1 MFIIYLTLFTMAL
14 LSATFLP
21 MGSEALLLYDYHLGF
36 NIYHLLFVASLGN
49 TLGSLINYLLG
60 LKGTDYLLNKR
71 WLKEK
76 QIHNANMHFQKYGGF
91 ALLLSWVPLIGD
103 PITFIAGV
111 LHYPLW
117 KFTLIVAIAK
127 TTRYALLLF
136 LI

>member
-1 MFIIYLTLFTMAL
+1 
-14 LSATFLP
+14 
-21 MGSEALLLYDYHLGF
+21 
-36 NIYHLLFVASLGN
+36 
-49 TLGSLINYLLG
+49 
-60 LKGTDYLLNKR
+60 
-71 WLKEK
+71 
-76 QIHNANMHFQKYGGF
+76 MHFQKYGGF